1 MALAATDGS
10 CRTWSGSVEG
20 DIAEDR
26 LGNGGFG
33 YDPIFIPRES
43 GISFAEMG
51 PDAKN
56 KISHRARAIKAFLA
70 GIDKF

>member
-1 MALAATDGS
+1 MIQARGEAHGELLREAHG
-10 CRTWSGSVEG
+10 E
-20 DIAEDR
+20 
-26 LGNGGFG
+26 GGFG